1 MPKQQV
7 VIHYLTTMLYIIFA
21 AIFIQ
26 FSEMSYT
33 VSEVSGSVTVGIT
46 ASAAPHTSATFEVVL
61 QDATA
66 KGMGAYVKC

>member
-1 MPKQQV
+1 
-7 VIHYLTTMLYIIFA
+7 
-21 AIFIQ
+21 
-26 FSEMSYT
+26 MSYT
-33 VSEVSGSVTVGIT
+33 VSEVSGSVTVDIT